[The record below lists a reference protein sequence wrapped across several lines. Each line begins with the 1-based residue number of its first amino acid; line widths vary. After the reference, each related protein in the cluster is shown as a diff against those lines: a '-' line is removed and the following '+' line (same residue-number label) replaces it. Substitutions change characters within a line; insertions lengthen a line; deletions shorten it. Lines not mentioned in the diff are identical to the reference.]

1 MVGTLRRVRRLAGS
15 IALIV
20 ALTLTATA
28 AAALQPIERRHGEIE
43 IPRVRAGEIV
53 VPTAHR
59 RGRITVILTLADP
72 PLAAYSRT
80 LAGTRST
87 SRLNTSSLASRAYV
101 AKLQRAQRAA
111 AVMLKRAIPAAT
123 VRRNYTILLNGMAVE
138 LPATELAR
146 AAKLSFA
153 AQALPELP
161 LHARARPQSRPDR
174 RRPPRE
180 AWAEPAARE

>member
-1 MVGTLRRVRRLAGS
+1 MVGTLRSVRRLVGS
-15 IALIV
+15 IALLV
-20 ALTLTATA
+20 ALMLTATA
-28 AAALQPIERRHGEIE
+28 AAAFQPIERRHGEVE
-43 IPRVRAGEIV
+43 IPRVRAGTIT

-59 RGRITVILTLADP
+59 QGRITVILTLADP

-80 LAGTRST
+80 LAGTSST
-87 SRLNTSSLASRAYV
+87 SRLNTSSLSSKAYV

-111 AVMLKRAIPAAT
+111 AATLKRAIPEAT

-153 AQALPELP
+153 RKLYPSYRYTLAL
-161 LHARARPQSRPDR
+161 DR
-174 RRPPRE
+174 SPGLIGAGARE
-180 AWAEPAARE
+180 AWAAERAARE